1 MFKLDISIRVLF
13 QLKQP
18 LHIIKVNFITKVQ
31 KFWKLFEIHFKF
43 TIYRPYVRVSKSHF
57 YHPTLKV
64 NIDHN

>member
-1 MFKLDISIRVLF
+1 MFKLDISIKTTF
-13 QLKQP
+13 THNKS
-18 LHIIKVNFITKVQ
+18 NFITKVQ